1 MVRNFNNAS
10 HQPHALE
17 AGTCTIHSKIFHKK
31 NIRWGAARCRDS
43 SQASPWFAF
52 LGARLKEAL
61 EFYQSMHAKCTTIQ
75 GVDLTQ
81 TPDRAPA
88 TASYEIDESVP
99 IVAPTLLPR
108 SYVWMMMPDPQAGAP
123 ASLAVHSRL
132 TVERPL
138 IPWEHLLLQGWP
150 VRNSPVDLTKER
162 ALQRDLAGNAFSGTT
177 FISFLLTF
185 LFTVP
190 WTPEAKIKSRTKLT
204 GTAAADASDD
214 LDKAMMAVTKR
225 RRR

>member
-1 MVRNFNNAS
+1 MVRHFNHAG

-17 AGTCTIHSKIFHKK
+17 AGTCTSHSKIFHK
-31 NIRWGAARCRDS
+31 NNLRWGATRCRDS
-43 SQASPWFAF
+43 SQASPWFPC

-61 EFYQSMHAKCTTIQ
+61 GFYQLMHAKSTAIQ

-88 TASYEIDESVP
+88 TASYEIDESAT

-108 SYVWMMMPDPQAGAP
+108 SFVWMMMPDPQAGAP
-123 ASLAVHSRL
+123 ASSAVHSRV

-150 VRNSPVDLTKER
+150 VCSSPVDLTKNR
-162 ALQRDLAGNAFSGTT
+162 SLQRDLAGNAFSGTT

-185 LFTVP
+185 LFTIP
-190 WTPEAKIKSRTKLT
+190 WAAEEKNTVDKRKKRLMRKL
-204 GTAAADASDD
+204 G
-214 LDKAMMAVTKR
+214 
-225 RRR
+225 